1 MDKACWMCNPGVSS
15 HLNHRVNGGQGEGME
30 VDSTVGG
37 RLRLLEGGGK
47 KMQNTMKL
55 KPTQNSHVV
64 RCMLNCEE
72 CRRT

>member
-37 RLRLLEGGGK
+37 RLRLLEGGK
-47 KMQNTMKL
+47 IKCKI
-55 KPTQNSHVV
+55 
-64 RCMLNCEE
+64 R
-72 CRRT
+72 

>member
-37 RLRLLEGGGK
+37 RLLLEEGGK
-47 KMQNTMKL
+47 KNAKYDEAEADTEQ
-55 KPTQNSHVV
+55 PCDQA
-64 RCMLNCEE
+64 
-72 CRRT
+72 

>member
-15 HLNHRVNGGQGEGME
+15 HLNHRVHGGQGEGME

-37 RLRLLEGGGK
+37 GLRLLGGGE
-47 KMQNTMKL
+47 QNTMKL
-55 KPTQNSHVV
+55 KPTQNSHVI
-64 RCMLNCEE
+64 RRTLNCEE

>member
-37 RLRLLEGGGK
+37 RLRLLEGGGQK
-47 KMQNTMKL
+47 
-55 KPTQNSHVV
+55 
-64 RCMLNCEE
+64 E
-72 CRRT
+72 CKIR